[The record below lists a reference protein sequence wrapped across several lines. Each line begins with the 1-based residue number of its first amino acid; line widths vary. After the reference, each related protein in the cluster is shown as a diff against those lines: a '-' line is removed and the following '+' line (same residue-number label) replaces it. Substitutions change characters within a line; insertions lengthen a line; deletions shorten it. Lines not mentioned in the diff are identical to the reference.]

1 MNKKILYQR
10 LIKDFFIIVM
20 NYLLNIGANNF
31 FQINNKINDPK
42 IEKIQSNGLKKLTS
56 PS

>member
-1 MNKKILYQR
+1 
-10 LIKDFFIIVM
+10 M